1 MWIVGPRLPPVQ
13 CQLVGPASALLVV
26 PDRSRARSRHVGDS
40 FIACGAWANIVG
52 HPRSLWTLAWP
63 CSSSHVTRRRRSAC
77 AIALSKGSIRSTA
90 ARGSG
95 DASTT
100 FARSMRASTSERRYT
115 TSRPRRNAS
124 IAPDLW
130 ARSKARVS
138 TPSARACARVT
149 KTSLLGGSFGRALFV
164 PIRSRTMSAMRCAN
178 GSSSEARGGGSSH
191 AADHASG
198 ADLCNRG
205 FPCCYRFA
213 EQIGLRSRRLGENR
227 HPAQRT
233 ECNRPSELKARQP
246 LGRAH
251 FVGAHADWRRQARLV
266 IELFVLILTA
276 AMNLEDRI
284 RTLMTGG
291 DLRGAATATIEGYGP
306 EIFGYLLAVLRD
318 EADASDAY
326 GQTCEDRWQ
335 ASRRSKVGRPFVPGS
350 VRLRTG
356 TRACRGHPTASA
368 IVAWASR
375 K

>member
-1 MWIVGPRLPPVQ
+1 
-13 CQLVGPASALLVV
+13 
-26 PDRSRARSRHVGDS
+26 
-40 FIACGAWANIVG
+40 
-52 HPRSLWTLAWP
+52 
-63 CSSSHVTRRRRSAC
+63 
-77 AIALSKGSIRSTA
+77 
-90 ARGSG
+90 
-95 DASTT
+95 
-100 FARSMRASTSERRYT
+100 
-115 TSRPRRNAS
+115 
-124 IAPDLW
+124 
-130 ARSKARVS
+130 
-138 TPSARACARVT
+138 
-149 KTSLLGGSFGRALFV
+149 
-164 PIRSRTMSAMRCAN
+164 MRCAN

-246 LGRAH
+246 LNRAH

-326 GQTCEDRWQ
+326 GQTCEDMWRGLAGFEGRSTVRTWLYTLANHARARLQ
-335 ASRRSKVGRPFVPGS
+335 RSPHRKRDRRVGLSEMTEVVEG
-350 VRLRTG
+350 VRARTMKYLRTSVKDRFAAI
-356 TRACRGHPTASA
+356 RASLDEDDRALLVMRVDREMSWRDIARTLSIDADSEQALEREAAKLRQRFQAVKRKIHALASEQGLLEGDG
-368 IVAWASR
+368 IDETKEV
-375 K
+375 